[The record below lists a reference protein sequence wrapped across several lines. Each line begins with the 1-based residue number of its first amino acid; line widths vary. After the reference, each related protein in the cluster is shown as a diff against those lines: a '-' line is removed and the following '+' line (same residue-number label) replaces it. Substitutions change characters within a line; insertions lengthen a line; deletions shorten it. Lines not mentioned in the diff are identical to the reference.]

1 MGTKKNLSIAVVV
14 VVILLI
20 AIGAFLYFSG
30 ALIPGSMKSGSFE
43 TYTVDRG
50 EVISTTQATGVIES
64 ENEVIL
70 LSPAA
75 SIIKSILKEPGNKV
89 QAGDIILQLQT
100 EPVLDEI
107 ERLKDQMEVKRNNLE
122 KNQLNAQSTKL
133 DLDYNEEVK
142 RLKVISLKAQLS
154 DQEQLLE
161 VGGIS
166 PARVEE
172 TKQEITLAE
181 KDLAMLISKNSI
193 RLKQLTA
200 EDRGLYLQ
208 IRMDEKALEDKQLL
222 LSKMSVRAPSAG
234 IILNIS
240 GSVGEKVS
248 ADKSLV
254 TMSDLSSFKLIG
266 SIDEKFAGQLKTGSM
281 VYVTVENERLEGQIG
296 SITPMVENNKVQFN
310 VHLTESSNP
319 KLIANQNVQIQ
330 IFNNTK
336 ENALRIKKLPEFEN
350 GKTHKVFV
358 IEGNKAVKK
367 EILLGIIGDAYCEV
381 LSGLKQGD
389 VIISEGTSS
398 IRHLNEID
406 INK

>member
-1 MGTKKNLSIAVVV
+1 MGTNKKLYIAVF
-14 VVILLI
+14 VVIALI
-20 AIGAFLYFSG
+20 TIGAALYFSG
-30 ALIPGSMKSGSFE
+30 ALVPSTIKSGNFE
-43 TYTVDRG
+43 TVKVDRG
-50 EVISTTQATGVIES
+50 DVVSTTKATGIVES

-89 QAGDIILQLQT
+89 QAGELILQLQT
-100 EPVLDEI
+100 EPVLDDI
-107 ERLKDQMEVKRNNLE
+107 EKLKDQLEVKRNNLE

-142 RLKVISLKAQLS
+142 RLKVVSLKAQLS

-166 PARVEE
+166 PARIEE

-181 KDLAMLISKNSI
+181 KDLAMLIKKNSI

-208 IRMDEKALEDKQLL
+208 IRMDEKALEEKQVL

-248 ADKSLV
+248 ADKALV

-266 SIDEKFAGQLKTGSM
+266 SIDEQYARQLKTGSS
-281 VYVTVENERLEGQIG
+281 VYVTVENEKLEGLIG
-296 SITPMVENNKVQFN
+296 NITPMVENNKVQFN
-310 VHLTESSNP
+310 VHLTESSHP

-330 IFNNTK
+330 IFNNKK
-336 ENALRIKKLPEFEN
+336 ENALRIIKLPGFDTE
-350 GKTHKVFV
+350 KTHKVFV

-367 EILLGIIGDAYCEV
+367 EIVLGIIGDEYCEI
-381 LSGLKQGD
+381 LSGLKEGD
-389 VIISEGTSS
+389 VVISEDTNS

-406 INK
+406 IKN

>member
-1 MGTKKNLSIAVVV
+1 MGTNKKLYTVLAVVISIITIG
-14 VVILLI
+14 VIL
-20 AIGAFLYFSG
+20 FFSG
-30 ALIPGSMKSGSFE
+30 VLAPNSLKSGKFE
-43 TYTVDRG
+43 TVTVDIG
-50 EVISTTQATGVIES
+50 EVISTTQATGIIES

-75 SIIKSILKEPGNKV
+75 SIIKSILKEPGNHV

-100 EPVLDEI
+100 EPVLEEI
-107 ERLKDQMEVKRNNLE
+107 EKLKDQLEVKRNNLE

-154 DQEQLLE
+154 DQEKLLE

-181 KDLAMLISKNSI
+181 KDLSMLIDKNSI
-193 RLKQLTA
+193 RLKQLKA

-208 IRMDEKALEDKQLL
+208 ISMDEKAMEEKQIL

-234 IILNIS
+234 IILDIS

-248 ADKSLV
+248 ADKTLV
-254 TMSDLSSFKLIG
+254 QMSDLSSFKLIG
-266 SIDEKFAGQLKTGSM
+266 SVDEQFAGQIKTGSL
-281 VYVTVENERLEGQIG
+281 VYVTVENEKLKGLVG
-296 SITPMVENNKVQFN
+296 NITPMVENNKVQFN
-310 VHLTESSNP
+310 VHLEESSHP

-336 ENALRIKKLPEFEN
+336 ENALRIKTLPGFTS
-350 GKTHKVFV
+350 GKPQKVFV
-358 IEGNKAVKK
+358 IEGDKAVKK
-367 EILLGIIGDAYCEV
+367 EVIFGIVGDEYCEI
-381 LSGLKQGD
+381 LSGLKEGD
-389 VIISEGTSS
+389 VVVSEEIGLT
-398 IRHLNEID
+398 RRKNEID

>member
-1 MGTKKNLSIAVVV
+1 MGTNRNLYIAVVI
-14 VVILLI
+14 VIAII
-20 AIGAFLYFSG
+20 AIGTVLFFSG
-30 ALIPGSMKSGSFE
+30 ALVPGAIKSGNFE
-43 TYTVDRG
+43 TITVDRG
-50 EVISTTQATGVIES
+50 DVISTTKATGIIES

-75 SIIKSILKEPGNKV
+75 SIIKSILKEPGNHV

-100 EPVLDEI
+100 EPVLDDI
-107 ERLKDQMEVKRNNLE
+107 DKLKDQLEMKRNNLE

-181 KDLAMLISKNSI
+181 KDLAMLIDKNSI
-193 RLKQLTA
+193 RLKQLNA
-200 EDRGLYLQ
+200 EDRGLYMQ
-208 IRMDEKALEDKQLL
+208 IRIDEKVLEDKQLL

-240 GSVGEKVS
+240 GNVGEKVP

-266 SIDEKFAGQLKTGSM
+266 SIDEQYARQLKTGSL
-281 VYVTVENERLEGQIG
+281 VYVTVENEKLEGLIG
-296 SITPMVENNKVQFN
+296 NITPMVENNKVQFN
-310 VHLTESSNP
+310 VHLAESSHP

-330 IFNNTK
+330 IFNNKK
-336 ENALRIKKLPEFEN
+336 ENTLRIKKLPEFEN
-350 GKTHKVFV
+350 GKSHKVFV
-358 IEGNKAVKK
+358 VEGSKAVKK
-367 EILLGIIGDAYCEV
+367 EIILGIIGDEYCEV

-389 VIISEGTSS
+389 VVISDDTNA

-406 INK
+406 LK

>member
-1 MGTKKNLSIAVVV
+1 MGTNKKIYIAVF
-14 VVILLI
+14 VVIAII
-20 AIGAFLYFSG
+20 AIGVLLYFSG
-30 ALIPGSMKSGSFE
+30 ALVSSTIKSGNFE
-43 TYTVDRG
+43 TVTVERG
-50 EVISTTQATGVIES
+50 DVISTTQASGVIES

-70 LSPAA
+70 LSPTA

-89 QAGDIILQLQT
+89 NAGDIILQLQT
-100 EPVLDEI
+100 EPVLDDI

-142 RLKVISLKAQLS
+142 RLKVVSLKAQLS

-181 KDLAMLISKNSI
+181 KDLAMLIDKNSI

-208 IRMDEKALEDKQLL
+208 LRMDEKVLEDKQLL
-222 LSKMSVRAPSAG
+222 LSKMNVRATSAG

-240 GSVGEKVS
+240 GSVGEKVP
-248 ADKSLV
+248 ADKALV

-281 VYVTVENERLEGQIG
+281 VYVTVENEKLEGSIG

-330 IFNNTK
+330 IFNNIK

-358 IEGNKAVKK
+358 IEGNKAVKR
-367 EILLGIIGDAYCEV
+367 EILLGIVGDEYCEI

-389 VIISEGTSS
+389 VVISEGTSS
-398 IRHLNEID
+398 IKHLNEID

>member
-1 MGTKKNLSIAVVV
+1 MGTNKKLYIGLAVVISIIAFG
-14 VVILLI
+14 VIL
-20 AIGAFLYFSG
+20 FYSG
-30 ALIPGSMKSGSFE
+30 IFGRASIKSGKFE
-43 TYTVDRG
+43 TVTVDRG
-50 EVISTTQATGVIES
+50 EVISTTKATGIIES

-75 SIIKSILKEPGNKV
+75 SIIKSILKEPGNRV

-107 ERLKDQMEVKRNNLE
+107 ERLKDQLEVKRNNLE

-154 DQEQLLE
+154 DQEKLLE

-181 KDLAMLISKNSI
+181 KDLAMLIDKNSI
-193 RLKQLTA
+193 RLKQLRA

-208 IRMDEKALEDKQLL
+208 ISMDEKALEEKQIL

-240 GSVGEKVS
+240 GSVGEKVA
-248 ADKSLV
+248 ADKTLV
-254 TMSDLSSFKLIG
+254 QMSDLSSFKLIG
-266 SIDEKFAGQLKTGSM
+266 SVDEQYAGQIKTGSL
-281 VYVTVENERLEGQIG
+281 VYVTIENEKLKGLIG
-296 SITPMVENNKVQFN
+296 NITPMVENNKVQFN
-310 VHLTESSNP
+310 VHLEESSHPN
-319 KLIANQNVQIQ
+319 LIANQNVQIQ
-330 IFNNTK
+330 IFNNRK
-336 ENALRIKKLPEFEN
+336 ENALRIKTLPGFES
-350 GKTHKVFV
+350 GKTQKIYV
-358 IEGNKAVKK
+358 IEGDKAVRK
-367 EILLGIIGDAYCEV
+367 EVIFGIIGDQYCEI
-381 LSGLKQGD
+381 LSGLKEGD
-389 VIISEGTSS
+389 VVVSDETGLT
-398 IRHLNEID
+398 RRKNEID
-406 INK
+406 INN

>member
-1 MGTKKNLSIAVVV
+1 MRTNKNLYIAVVV
-14 VVILLI
+14 VI
-20 AIGAFLYFSG
+20 AIITIGTVLYLSG
-30 ALIPGSMKSGSFE
+30 ALVPGAIKSGNFE
-43 TYTVDRG
+43 TVTVDRG
-50 EVISTTQATGVIES
+50 EVISTTKATGIIES

-75 SIIKSILKEPGNKV
+75 SIIKNILKEPGNHV

-107 ERLKDQMEVKRNNLE
+107 DKLKDQLEVKRNNLE

-181 KDLAMLISKNSI
+181 KDLAMLINKNSI
-193 RLKQLTA
+193 RLKQLNA
-200 EDRGLYLQ
+200 EDRGLYMQ
-208 IRMDEKALEDKQLL
+208 IRMDEKVLEDKQLL

-240 GSVGEKVS
+240 GNVGEKVP

-266 SIDEKFAGQLKTGSM
+266 SIDEQYARQLKTGSL
-281 VYVTVENERLEGQIG
+281 VYVTVENEKLEGLIG
-296 SITPMVENNKVQFN
+296 SITPIVENNKVQFN
-310 VHLTESSNP
+310 VHLAESSHP
-319 KLIANQNVQIQ
+319 KLIANQTVQIQ
-330 IFNNTK
+330 IFNNKK
-336 ENALRIKKLPEFEN
+336 ENTLRIKKIPEFEN
-350 GKTHKVFV
+350 GKSHKVFV
-358 IEGNKAVKK
+358 VENNKAIKK
-367 EILLGIIGDAYCEV
+367 EILLGIIGDEYCEV

-389 VIISEGTSS
+389 VVISDDTNS

-406 INK
+406 LK

>member
-1 MGTKKNLSIAVVV
+1 MGTNKNISILI
-14 VVILLI
+14 VIVISVI
-20 AIGAFLYFSG
+20 AIGAILYFSG
-30 ALIPGSMKSGSFE
+30 LIVPGKLKSGNFE
-43 TYTVDRG
+43 TVKVDRG
-50 EVISTTQATGVIES
+50 DVVSTTQATGIIES

-75 SIIKSILKEPGNKV
+75 SIIKNILKEPGNKV
-89 QAGDIILQLQT
+89 QAGEIILQLQT

-107 ERLKDQMEVKRNNLE
+107 EKLKDQLEVKRNNLE

-181 KDLAMLISKNSI
+181 KDLAMLIERNSI
-193 RLKQLTA
+193 RLKQLQA
-200 EDRGLYLQ
+200 DDKGLLLQ
-208 IRMDEKALEDKQLL
+208 IRMDEKVLQEKQEQLA
-222 LSKMSVRAPSAG
+222 KMSIRAPSSG

-240 GSVGEKVS
+240 GSVGEKVA
-248 ADKSLV
+248 ADKMLV
-254 TMSDLSSFKLIG
+254 RMSDLSSFKLIG
-266 SIDEKFAGQLKTGSM
+266 SVNEQLASQIKTGSL
-281 VYVTVENERLEGQIG
+281 VHVTIEDEQLDGLIG
-296 SITPMVENNKVQFN
+296 NITPIVENNKVQFN
-310 VHLTESSNP
+310 VHLAESSHP

-330 IFNNTK
+330 IFNNKK
-336 ENALRIKKLPEFEN
+336 ENALRIKKLPEFET
-350 GKTHKVFV
+350 GKKHKVFV
-358 IEGNKAVKK
+358 IEGSKAIKR
-367 EILLGIIGDAYCEV
+367 EILLGIIGDEYCEI
-381 LSGLKQGD
+381 LSGLKEGD
-389 VIISEGTSS
+389 VVISEETGS

-406 INK
+406 INN